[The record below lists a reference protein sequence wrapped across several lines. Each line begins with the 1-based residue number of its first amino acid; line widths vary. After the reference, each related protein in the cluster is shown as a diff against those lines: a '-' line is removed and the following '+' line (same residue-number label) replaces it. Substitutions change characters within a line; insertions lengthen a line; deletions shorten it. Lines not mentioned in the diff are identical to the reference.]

1 MTTLIVFQG
10 LCLLTIAANISLSIW
25 ATWHTHSWWRLPA
38 TFPILAFVLTSANI
52 VIDGRRDP
60 TSHNLWPFELL
71 IISLLGM
78 AFSIAILLWHR
89 LMRHLLHRTR

>member
-1 MTTLIVFQG
+1 
-10 LCLLTIAANISLSIW
+10 
-25 ATWHTHSWWRLPA
+25 
-38 TFPILAFVLTSANI
+38 
-52 VIDGRRDP
+52 
-60 TSHNLWPFELL
+60 LL